1 MPFKSRAQAK
11 KFRVMEAKGEIPKG
25 TSHRWAEH
33 TKSIKSL
40 PEHVKKHGKKTT
52 KKAALICL
60 VSQLQKRAALVKIAE
75 HLAKKADA
83 PAATPQATYPG
94 PMQPMQAGQASGAAM
109 APRKSD
115 DIAKHISQFGST
127 HRGQAAYERLAQYR
141 RGAVKGYAA
150 ASQPDAKKRFQQ
162 SLGKAGAEE
171 PRIGTPFMDG
181 FIAYCMQK
189 DLTGDQ
195 MADLLEKAAEDKGK
209 LGEEARGMLDRMLK
223 L

>member
-1 MPFKSRAQAK
+1 MFAAEDR
-11 KFRVMEAKGEIPKG
+11 GEVPKG
-25 TSHRWAEH
+25 TAERWAHH
-33 TKSIKSL
+33 TKSIKAL
-40 PEHVKKHGKKTT
+40 PEHVKKHSKKHGKKTT

-60 VSQLQKRAALVKIAE
+60 VSQLQKQAVLRKIAE

-83 PAATPQATYPG
+83 PAAAAPQTPQTG

-109 APRKSD
+109 TPRKSD
-115 DIAKHISQFGST
+115 DIAKHISQFGET
-127 HRGQAAYERLAQYR
+127 HRGRAAYERLAQYR
-141 RGAVKGYAA
+141 RGAVRGYAA

-181 FIAYCMQK
+181 FIASCMK
-189 DLTGDQ
+189 RDLSGDQ
-195 MADLLEKAAEDKGK
+195 MADLLEKAAESKGR
-209 LGEEARGMLDRMLK
+209 LGEEARRMLDRMLK